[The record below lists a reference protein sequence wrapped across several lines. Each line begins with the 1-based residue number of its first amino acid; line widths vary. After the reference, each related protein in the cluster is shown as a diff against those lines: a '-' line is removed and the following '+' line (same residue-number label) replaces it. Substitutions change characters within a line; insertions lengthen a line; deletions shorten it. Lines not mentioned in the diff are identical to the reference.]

1 MSGSHNKQ
9 LPDLVDGSTLPLFLL
24 NVDEPASSALVGR
37 VLPHRLDAV
46 LEEGVVATGKQLGDS
61 LDVVVHGPEVF
72 NGVERHHLEKEKQ
85 VKEV

>member
-1 MSGSHNKQ
+1 MS
-9 LPDLVDGSTLPLFLL
+9 LFLL

-61 LDVVVHGPEVF
+61 LDVVVDGPEVF
-72 NGVERHHLEKEKQ
+72 NGVERHHLEKGK
-85 VKEV
+85 